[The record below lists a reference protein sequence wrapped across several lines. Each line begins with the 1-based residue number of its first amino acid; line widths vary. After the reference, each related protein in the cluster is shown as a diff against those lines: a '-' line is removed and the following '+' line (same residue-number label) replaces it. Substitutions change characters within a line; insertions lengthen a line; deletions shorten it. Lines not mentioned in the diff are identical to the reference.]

1 MIIDIDDKDKELAKG
16 IGAAF
21 AKTYWGVIKDELPQ
35 NFQLEK
41 FIEKNK
47 SEVREKLHIFY
58 VKWPTGEKLDTL
70 KDIAEK
76 SFIQACNEFNKE

>member
-1 MIIDIDDKDKELAKG
+1 MNISDKDKELARG

-21 AKTYWGVIKDELPQ
+21 STTFWQVIKDELPQ
-35 NFQLEK
+35 NFKLEK

-58 VKWPTGEKLDTL
+58 VKWPEGEELEEL
-70 KDIAEK
+70 RDIAEK
-76 SFIQACNEFNKE
+76 SFVKACNEMNKE